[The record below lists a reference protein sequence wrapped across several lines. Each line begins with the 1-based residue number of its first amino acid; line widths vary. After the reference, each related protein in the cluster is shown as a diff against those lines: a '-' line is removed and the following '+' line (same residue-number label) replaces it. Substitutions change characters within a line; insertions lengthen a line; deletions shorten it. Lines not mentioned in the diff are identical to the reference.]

1 METRLTVVS
10 WWEDALDHLKSDSTL
25 SPLIEHARGDGLM
38 SCPDL
43 FSAMVRAVC
52 GQQVSNDAAV
62 KAKDR
67 VLKAAEEAS
76 PGNYPLGIHTL
87 GLEGLKGLGLSG
99 AKQSALWNL
108 AQGALTGTLTHE
120 ELDSLTDDEVLARL
134 TAIKGVGP
142 WTAHMILIFG
152 LNRPD
157 VFPVGDYGL
166 RTAGLKVFGN
176 LDTML
181 SVSTAWR
188 PYRTAATWLLWR
200 DRTGFSVRY

>member
-10 WWEDALDHLKSDSTL
+10 WWEDALDHLKSDSAL
-25 SPLIEHARGDGLM
+25 APLIEKSRGDGLM
-38 SCPDL
+38 PCTDL
-43 FSAMVRAVC
+43 FTAIVRAVC
-52 GQQVSNDAAV
+52 GQQVSNAAAL

-120 ELDSLTDDEVLARL
+120 ALSSLTDDEVLARL

-166 RTAGLKVFGN
+166 RAAGLKVFGN

-200 DRTGFSVRY
+200 DRTGFAVRY

>member
-10 WWEDALDHLKSDSTL
+10 WWEAALDHLKSDSAL
-25 SPLIEHARGDGLM
+25 APLIEKSRGDGLM
-38 SCPDL
+38 PCTDL
-43 FSAMVRAVC
+43 FTAMVRAVC
-52 GQQVSNDAAV
+52 GQQVSNAAAL

-166 RTAGLKVFGN
+166 RAAGLKVLGKGK
-176 LDTML
+176 LDVALTVKA
-181 SVSTAWR
+181 SKFSEAAKKAIEAAGGTAEE
-188 PYRTAATWLLWR
+188 
-200 DRTGFSVRY
+200 V

>member
-1 METRLTVVS
+1 METRLKLVS
-10 WWEDALDHLKSDSTL
+10 WWEDALNHLKSDSAL
-25 SPLIEHARGDGLM
+25 APLIEKSRGDGLM
-38 SCPDL
+38 PCTDL
-43 FSAMVRAVC
+43 FTAMVRAVC
-52 GQQVSNDAAV
+52 GQQVSNAAAL

-120 ELDSLTDDEVLARL
+120 ALSSLTDDEVLARL

-166 RTAGLKVFGN
+166 RAAGLKVFGN

-200 DRTGFSVRY
+200 DRTGFAVRY

>member
-1 METRLTVVS
+1 METRLKLVS
-10 WWEDALDHLKSDSTL
+10 WWSDALDHLKSDSAL
-25 SPLIEHARGDGLM
+25 APLIEKSRGDGLM
-38 SCPDL
+38 PCTDL
-43 FSAMVRAVC
+43 FTAMVRAVC
-52 GQQVSNDAAV
+52 GQQVSNAAAL

-166 RTAGLKVFGN
+166 RAAGLKVFGN
-176 LDTML
+176 LDTIL

-200 DRTGFSVRY
+200 DRTGFAVRY

>member
-10 WWEDALDHLKSDSTL
+10 WWEDALDHLKSDSAL
-25 SPLIEHARGDGLM
+25 APLIEKSRGDGLM
-38 SCPDL
+38 PCTDL
-43 FSAMVRAVC
+43 FTAMVRAVC
-52 GQQVSNDAAV
+52 GQQVSNAAAL

-87 GLEGLKGLGLSG
+87 GLEGLKWLGLSG

-120 ELDSLTDDEVLARL
+120 ALSSLTDDEVLARL

-200 DRTGFSVRY
+200 DRTGFAVRY

>member
-10 WWEDALDHLKSDSTL
+10 WWEAALNHLKSDSAL
-25 SPLIEHARGDGLM
+25 APLIEKSRGDGLM
-38 SCPDL
+38 PCTDL
-43 FSAMVRAVC
+43 FTAMVRAVC
-52 GQQVSNDAAV
+52 GQQVSNAAAL

-76 PGNYPLGIHTL
+76 PGNYPLGIHT
-87 GLEGLKGLGLSG
+87 LGLSG

-166 RTAGLKVFGN
+166 RAAGLKVFGN

-200 DRTGFSVRY
+200 DRTGFAVRY

>member
-1 METRLTVVS
+1 METRLTVVP
-10 WWEDALDHLKSDSTL
+10 WWEAALNHLKSDSTL
-25 SPLIEHARGDGLM
+25 SPLIENARVDGLM
-38 SCPDL
+38 PCTDL
-43 FSAMVRAVC
+43 FTAMVRAVC
-52 GQQVSNDAAV
+52 GQQVSNAAAL

-166 RTAGLKVFGN
+166 RAAGLKVFGN

-200 DRTGFSVRY
+200 DRTGFAVRY

>member
-10 WWEDALDHLKSDSTL
+10 WWEAALDHLKSDSAL
-25 SPLIEHARGDGLM
+25 APLIEKSRGDGLM
-38 SCPDL
+38 PCTDL
-43 FSAMVRAVC
+43 FTAMVRAVC
-52 GQQVSNDAAV
+52 GQQVSNAAAL

-166 RTAGLKVFGN
+166 RAAGLKVFGN

-200 DRTGFSVRY
+200 DRTGFAVRY

>member
-10 WWEDALDHLKSDSTL
+10 WWEDAIDHLKSDSAL
-25 SPLIEHARGDGLM
+25 APLIEKSRGDGLM
-38 SCPDL
+38 PCTDL
-43 FSAMVRAVC
+43 FTAMVRAVC
-52 GQQVSNDAAV
+52 GQQVSNAAAL

-108 AQGALTGTLTHE
+108 AQGALTGTLTHKK
-120 ELDSLTDDEVLARL
+120 LDSLTDDEVLARL

-166 RTAGLKVFGN
+166 RAAGLKLFGN

-181 SVSTAWR
+181 SVSDTWR

-200 DRTGFSVRY
+200 DRTGFAVRY

>member
-10 WWEDALDHLKSDSTL
+10 WLEAALNHLKSDSTL
-25 SPLIEHARGDGLM
+25 SPLIENARGDGLM
-38 SCPDL
+38 PCTDL
-43 FSAMVRAVC
+43 FTAMVRAVC
-52 GQQVSNDAAV
+52 GQQVSNAAAL

-134 TAIKGVGP
+134 TSIKGVGP

-166 RTAGLKVFGN
+166 RAAGLKVFGN

-200 DRTGFSVRY
+200 DRTGFAVRY

>member
-10 WWEDALDHLKSDSTL
+10 WWEDALDHLKSDSAL
-25 SPLIEHARGDGLM
+25 APLIEKSRGDGLM
-38 SCPDL
+38 PCTDL
-43 FSAMVRAVC
+43 FTAMVRAVC
-52 GQQVSNDAAV
+52 GQQVSNAAAL

-99 AKQSALWNL
+99 AKQSALSGL
-108 AQGALTGTLTHE
+108 ARGFLAGTLTQSA
-120 ELDSLTDDEVLARL
+120 LSPITDEEVLARL

-142 WTAHMILIFG
+142 WTGHMILIFG

-166 RTAGLKVFGN
+166 RAAGLKVFGN

-200 DRTGFSVRY
+200 DRTGFAVRY

>member
-1 METRLTVVS
+1 METRLTVVP
-10 WWEDALDHLKSDSTL
+10 WWEAALNHLKSDSTL
-25 SPLIEHARGDGLM
+25 SPLIENARGDGLM
-38 SCPDL
+38 SCTDL

-52 GQQVSNDAAV
+52 GQQVSNVAAV

-200 DRTGFSVRY
+200 DRTGFAVRY

>member
-1 METRLTVVS
+1 METRLKLVS
-10 WWEDALDHLKSDSTL
+10 WWEDALDHLKSDSAL
-25 SPLIEHARGDGLM
+25 APLIEKSRGDGLM
-38 SCPDL
+38 PCTDL
-43 FSAMVRAVC
+43 FTAMVRAVC
-52 GQQVSNDAAV
+52 GQQVSNAAAL

-120 ELDSLTDDEVLARL
+120 ELDSLTDDEVLAHL

-166 RTAGLKVFGN
+166 RAAGLKVFGN

-200 DRTGFSVRY
+200 DRTGFAVRY

>member
-10 WWEDALDHLKSDSTL
+10 WWEDALDHLKSDSAL
-25 SPLIEHARGDGLM
+25 APLIEKSRGDGLM
-38 SCPDL
+38 PCTDL
-43 FSAMVRAVC
+43 FTAMVRAVC
-52 GQQVSNDAAV
+52 GQQVSNAAAL

-108 AQGALTGTLTHE
+108 AQGALPGTLTHKK
-120 ELDSLTDDEVLARL
+120 LDSLTDDEVLARL

-157 VFPVGDYGL
+157 VFPLGDYGL
-166 RTAGLKVFGN
+166 KAAGLKLFGN

-181 SVSTAWR
+181 SVSDTWR

-200 DRTGFSVRY
+200 DRTGFAVRY

>member
-10 WWEDALDHLKSDSTL
+10 WWEDALDHLKSDSAL
-25 SPLIEHARGDGLM
+25 APLIEKSRGDGLM
-38 SCPDL
+38 PCTDL
-43 FSAMVRAVC
+43 FTAMVRAVC
-52 GQQVSNDAAV
+52 GQQVSNAAAL

-120 ELDSLTDDEVLARL
+120 ALSFLTDDEVLARL

-166 RTAGLKVFGN
+166 RAAGLKVFGN

-200 DRTGFSVRY
+200 DRTGFAVRY

>member
-10 WWEDALDHLKSDSTL
+10 WWEDALDHLKSDSAL
-25 SPLIEHARGDGLM
+25 APLIEKSRGDGLM
-38 SCPDL
+38 PFTDL
-43 FSAMVRAVC
+43 STAMVRAAC
-52 GQQVSNDAAV
+52 EHAAL
-62 KAKDR
+62 ALNNLDR

-108 AQGALTGTLTHE
+108 AQGALTGTLTHKK
-120 ELDSLTDDEVLARL
+120 LDSLTDDEVLARL

-166 RTAGLKVFGN
+166 RAAGLKVFGN

-200 DRTGFSVRY
+200 DRTGFAVRY

>member
-10 WWEDALDHLKSDSTL
+10 WWEAALNHLKSDSAL
-25 SPLIEHARGDGLM
+25 APLIEKSRGDGLM
-38 SCPDL
+38 PCTDL
-43 FSAMVRAVC
+43 FTAMVRAVC
-52 GQQVSNDAAV
+52 GQQVSNAAAL

-67 VLKAAEEAS
+67 VLKTAEEAS

-87 GLEGLKGLGLSG
+87 GLEGLKGLGLSS

-120 ELDSLTDDEVLARL
+120 ALSSLTDDEVLARL

-166 RTAGLKVFGN
+166 RAAGLKVFGN

-200 DRTGFSVRY
+200 DRTGFAVRY

>member
-1 METRLTVVS
+1 MEPRLTVVS
-10 WWEDALDHLKSDSTL
+10 WWEAALDPGPSDSAL
-25 SPLIEHARGDGLM
+25 APLIEKSRGDGLM
-38 SCPDL
+38 PCTDL
-43 FSAMVRAVC
+43 FTAMVRAVC
-52 GQQVSNDAAV
+52 GQQVSNAAAL

-200 DRTGFSVRY
+200 DRTGFAVRY

>member
-10 WWEDALDHLKSDSTL
+10 WWEAALNHLKSDSAL
-25 SPLIEHARGDGLM
+25 APLIEKSRGDGLM
-38 SCPDL
+38 PCTDL
-43 FSAMVRAVC
+43 FTAMVRAVC
-52 GQQVSNDAAV
+52 GQQVSNAAAL

-99 AKQSALWNL
+99 AKQRALWNL

-142 WTAHMILIFG
+142 WTAHMI
-152 LNRPD
+152 
-157 VFPVGDYGL
+157 
-166 RTAGLKVFGN
+166 
-176 LDTML
+176 
-181 SVSTAWR
+181 
-188 PYRTAATWLLWR
+188 
-200 DRTGFSVRY
+200 